1 MHTLFKF
8 TGLLLIFCTFSASGF
23 IKAAALNK
31 RTEKL
36 AEISRSLNKLAG
48 YIKAEKGELGK
59 LIALCFNFDI
69 LHTENSDYK
78 LETAYLEK
86 EDIEI
91 LNEFLK
97 NLGIQDSESEY
108 NRTVMY
114 SELLAK
120 QHSAAE
126 KKSLSL
132 CRLYRISGVLCG
144 LFICI
149 FLI

>member
-8 TGLLLIFCTFSASGF
+8 TGLLLIFCTFSAGGF
-23 IKAAALNK
+23 IKSAALNK

-48 YIKAEKGELGK
+48 YIRAEKGEIGK
-59 LIALCFNFDI
+59 LITLCFTPDV
-69 LHTENSDYK
+69 LYTENSKIK

-86 EDIEI
+86 ADIEM

-97 NLGIQDSESEY
+97 NLGVQDSESEY

-126 KKSLSL
+126 EKSLSL